1 MAKRFIDTELFND
14 EWFMELSKEG
24 KLFYLYLITNCDHAG
39 IIKLNKKLCSF
50 QTKINNIETVIK
62 ELDNRLLSVKDGIY
76 YLTKYIHFQYPNF
89 PNSKVKQQESA
100 INILEK
106 YGLFS
111 NGCLTVK
118 QVLDNSYDNV
128 IDIDSVND
136 SDKKEKVYRKF
147 KHLLLTNKEFDLLN
161 KQYTKEQIDSILD
174 DIENYKDNKKYVSL
188 NLTARKWLKKNEEQ
202 IPKSKIPSL
211 NWNEQQKK
219 C

>member
-211 NWNEQQKK
+211 N
-219 C
+219 

>member
-136 SDKKEKVYRKF
+136 SDKKEKIYRKF
-147 KHLLLTNKEFDLLN
+147 AHLKLTQKEFDKLIEDG
-161 KQYTKEQIDSILD
+161 YTKTDIDNTLD
-174 DIENYKDNKKYVSL
+174 DIENYKKNTNYTKL
-188 NLTARKWLKKNEEQ
+188 NLTVRKWFKRNEGKNKETY
-202 IPKSKIPSL
+202 KIPVH
-211 NWNEQQKK
+211 EAQR
-219 C
+219 